1 MFSQKEGQIPAFYCN
16 LASHYKCKHEG
27 QVLVSRL
34 SKVFKL
40 YSKDR
45 SFLVNMRSAIF
56 FLYLTSLLVFITAK
70 TKANCSEILAH
81 STCVKECCY
90 VSRECVT

>member
-16 LASHYKCKHEG
+16 LASHCECKHEG

-56 FLYLTSLLVFITAK
+56 LFVPYV
-70 TKANCSEILAH
+70 LACLH
-81 STCVKECCY
+81 YRKN
-90 VSRECVT
+90 

>member
-40 YSKDR
+40 YSIDR
-45 SFLVNMRSAIF
+45 SFLVNMRSAI
-56 FLYLTSLLVFITAK
+56 
-70 TKANCSEILAH
+70 ILF
-81 STCVKECCY
+81 VPY
-90 VSRECVT
+90 VLACLHYRKN